1 MTKLF
6 CGILVLALMTVV
18 VVSAAE
24 PPPTYEVRKR
34 DAVGELKVVEIP
46 FRSLPE
52 HNGMVVLTFNA
63 PEAGYYAFIFTS
75 GPDKGKV
82 AKIVDVKEGPV
93 TIEVPTRA
101 QKD

>member
-1 MTKLF
+1 MSKFFWGLLSLT
-6 CGILVLALMTVV
+6 LMVGV
-18 VVSAAE
+18 AVNAGD
-24 PPPTYEVRKR
+24 PPTYEVRKR

-63 PEAGYYAFIFTS
+63 PESGYYAFIFTN

-82 AKIVDVKEGPV
+82 AKVIEVEAGPV
-93 TIEVPTRA
+93 TTEVPTRA
-101 QKD
+101 KKD